1 MKEEKKAGLSI
12 KNIFGKYHNI
22 LAIVLACFYP
32 CFFVFYAN
40 IEEIGLKGLS
50 YIWEPVLMYL
60 TIALVVYFISYVAT
74 KKVAK
79 ASFITTFILTIICNF
94 VMINKIF
101 NFVFAC
107 DYKLQVI
114 VMTIMIVLLIVI
126 VKCTKL
132 KIDYGMLCDIICFAI
147 AFLVVT
153 DCLMAGVKLCNKQD
167 VKKSEVSITKTKESN
182 RNIYYMILDEYS
194 GEEGL
199 EYYYGLDNSELYG
212 FLEGV
217 GCNVI
222 RKTHNYEG
230 LFTHEIVPNILNLD
244 YVTSISGVASKNVEL
259 TQNAKLIE
267 FFKDSGYSI
276 KLVNDEGFLK
286 DDGCEVVGG
295 KNYKKYSIDEK
306 KNTQQIIYGQ
316 SVISVLLLMFNK
328 LEYTVEQKQEA
339 AREKEALFD
348 SYFENCG
355 LSDEKKVLIGYF
367 NIPHEPFLF
376 EHDGTVTDDTNVGD
390 WGDKEKYTEQLG
402 YVNTQIKKIVEKI
415 VKDDPDSIIV
425 IQSDHGSR
433 YAKDNMSKYKKK
445 DYDEVKETENMQNVI
460 NVVYM
465 GGENVDIQDGTSCIN
480 TWRTILNKEFGSNLD
495 MIDCK
500 KLIYHWKAMVD

>member
-1 MKEEKKAGLSI
+1 MKEKKENVGTKKSI
-12 KNIFGKYHNI
+12 GNYRYI
-22 LAIVLACFYP
+22 LAVVLACIYP
-32 CFFVFYAN
+32 CFFIFYAN
-40 IEEIGLKGLS
+40 IEEIGLKGLT
-50 YIWEPVLMYL
+50 YIIEPILAYL
-60 TIALVVYFISYVAT
+60 TIALVVYFISYVVT
-74 KKVAK
+74 KRVAK
-79 ASFITTFILTIICNF
+79 ASFITAFIISMIFNF
-94 VMINKIF
+94 VMINKVF

-114 VMTIMIVLLIVI
+114 VMTIMIVLMIVI
-126 VKCTKL
+126 IKCTKL
-132 KIDYGMLCDIICFAI
+132 KIDYEMLCDLICLAI
-147 AFLVVT
+147 TFLVVT
-153 DCLMAGVKLCNKQD
+153 DCIMAGVKLCNKHD
-167 VKKSEVSITKTKESN
+167 VKKSEVKITKTKESD

-199 EYYYGLDNSELYG
+199 EYYYGQNNDELYD
-212 FLEGV
+212 FLEDT

-267 FFKDSGYSI
+267 FFKNSGYSI
-276 KLVNDEGFLK
+276 KLVNDDGFLK

-295 KNYKKYSIDEK
+295 KKYKKYAIDEK
-306 KNTQQIIYGQ
+306 RNTQQTIYSQ

-328 LEYTVEQKQEA
+328 LEYSIEQKQEA

-348 SYFENCG
+348 SFYDNCCV
-355 LSDEKKVLIGYF
+355 SDEKKVLIGYF

-390 WGDKEKYTEQLG
+390 WGDKDKYTEQLG
-402 YVNTQIKKIVEKI
+402 YVNTQIKRIVEKI
-415 VKDDPDSIIV
+415 VKDDPNSIIV

-445 DYDEVKETENMQNVI
+445 NYDEVKETENMQNVI

-465 GGENVDIQDGTSCIN
+465 GGEKLDIQDGTSCIN
-480 TWRTILNKEFGSNLD
+480 TWRSILNKEFGADLD
-495 MIDCK
+495 MIDCDK
-500 KLIYHWKAMVD
+500 FIYHWKAMVD